1 MELGSRSGL
10 DSPLLQVSTAG
21 FPALPPPPCIPSTTP
36 LIYIPIPSTSPY
48 PLPPRLL
55 YPHSLYLLI
64 PSTSPLFCIPIPS
77 TSPFPLPLRSSVSPF
92 PLPPRS
98 SISPFHLPPHTLYL
112 PALLYPHSI
121 YLPALLY
128 PHSIYLPVPSVSPP
142 PLVVPGAVFVTVF
155 CTTVQRAS
163 YGVHELLRGSGE
175 VLTTLKFSLVNAHA
189 MILIVHIFMN
199 VNKLCLDQQ
208 IVLVVA
214 DGLSCLCGLELPV
227 QCCFTSTETLRIIDC
242 TCSSSML
249 LYRVHR
255 DPKDYWL
262 HMFKFNVALPRPQRP

>member
-1 MELGSRSGL
+1 MSKPE
-10 DSPLLQVSTAG
+10 VKT
-21 FPALPPPPCIPSTTP
+21 IPST
-36 LIYIPIPSTSPY
+36 
-48 PLPPRLL
+48 
-55 YPHSLYLLI
+55 
-64 PSTSPLFCIPIPS
+64 
-77 TSPFPLPLRSSVSPF
+77 SPF

-112 PALLYPHSI
+112 SALLYPHSLCFPI
-121 YLPALLY
+121 PSTSPIFCIPIPSTSPFPLPPRSSISPFHLPPHTLYLPALLY

-214 DGLSCLCGLELPV
+214 DGLSCLCGLELQV
-227 QCCFTSTETLRIIDC
+227 QCCFTSTETLRTIDC

-255 DPKDYWL
+255 DPKDY
-262 HMFKFNVALPRPQRP
+262 